1 MDMTLSDED
10 YASIEQYD
18 IVMRNILGLNNDYF
32 SWNVEK
38 DQVTDRM
45 RNGVMVLMNQH
56 NTSAD
61 AAKMMLLGIIVE
73 QESRAAKLK
82 EERLRKPVS
91 EEILQYF

>member
-1 MDMTLSDED
+1 
-10 YASIEQYD
+10 
-18 IVMRNILGLNNDYF
+18 
-32 SWNVEK
+32 
-38 DQVTDRM
+38 
-45 RNGVMVLMNQH
+45 MVLMNQH

>member
-1 MDMTLSDED
+1 MTLSDED